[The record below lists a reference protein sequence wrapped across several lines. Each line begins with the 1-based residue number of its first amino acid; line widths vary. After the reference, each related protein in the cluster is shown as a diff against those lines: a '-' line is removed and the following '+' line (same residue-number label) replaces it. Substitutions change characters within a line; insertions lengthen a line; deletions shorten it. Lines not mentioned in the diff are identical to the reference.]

1 MPVTPLLI
9 MQRHGKT
16 DELKWVRDSHV
27 VCVPL
32 RMKSYEWTSRAVPRK
47 NRMFHPLQEAEWYTC
62 FRDKPT
68 PRQTIFLSSSSSTSC
83 LNSSSPASLSF
94 VVIEFVGFRPDLTT
108 SKTVHF
114 LDYENKSKRI
124 NEILFIY
131 ASLFIWFSW
140 KIKLSLFFLIYQN
153 YYIFSDLYTLFCR
166 ERSRERVWV
175 YTCMRSWIPT
185 MPMRRTLRMR
195 LKDLIVFN
203 GRFPSAHSN
212 PRTPKVFSKTR
223 ICRNCFCY

>member
-1 MPVTPLLI
+1 MSGSCEFTLSRFSFDSSSFLLPSLSSSLWD
-9 MQRHGKT
+9 GSNS
-16 DELKWVRDSHV
+16 DSAFFQ
-27 VCVPL
+27 L
-32 RMKSYEWTSRAVPRK
+32 LD
-47 NRMFHPLQEAEWYTC
+47 HPLALPHWQVEEQSSYG
-62 FRDKPT
+62 
-68 PRQTIFLSSSSSTSC
+68 SSSSTSC